1 MNQHGGE
8 KYQVINRFS
17 LFARNTKVAMLT
29 APPSQLRGLTAKEK
43 QQSNKGRI
51 LLLPPTPLFP
61 PYTKTADGVQEQQEE
76 LPRA

>member
-1 MNQHGGE
+1 M
-8 KYQVINRFS
+8 
-17 LFARNTKVAMLT
+17 
-29 APPSQLRGLTAKEK
+29 RGLTAKEK